1 MQQWYICPRCNR
13 YVQFGQPHCYYCGYQ
28 MYWQAPKSSF
38 MGKLKSIFEII
49 AQKTPPV
56 QYPIPVQPPPY
67 QPPVY
72 PQAPEPARENST
84 EQPPAPAQA
93 PSFTQPPGP
102 AQPPAY
108 PQAPEPA
115 RENSTE
121 QPPAPAQAPS
131 FTQPPGPAQPPV
143 YPQAPEPARENS
155 TEQPP
160 APAPMDK
167 LKSIIGIPF
176 QTSQTGQRKQQLT
189 PPQDIASNTSQ
200 GRRNLKDALTAYL
213 YWICLGSHYS
223 YLDNMRTQ
231 VIFWCTLGG
240 IGIWWLIDLVRI
252 PGMVSDYNI
261 NQSLNAI
268 LKAEVLNKQMP
279 SKDIQ
284 KHERNYQVANT
295 DQFKPQD

>member
-67 QPPVY
+67 QPPV
-72 PQAPEPARENST
+72 
-84 EQPPAPAQA
+84 
-93 PSFTQPPGP
+93 
-102 AQPPAY
+102 Y